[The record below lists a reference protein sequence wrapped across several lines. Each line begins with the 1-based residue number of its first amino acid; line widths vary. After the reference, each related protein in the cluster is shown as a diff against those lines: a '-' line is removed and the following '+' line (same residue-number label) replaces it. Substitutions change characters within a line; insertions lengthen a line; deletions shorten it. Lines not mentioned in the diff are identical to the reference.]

1 MQVDEAIKAFA
12 QSEKIKSALI
22 WATQLSEIYST
33 LPDREKPGAEKM
45 ISALIAMIDSE
56 IQIAKTF
63 APHGTWLDV
72 RRDVDTAMVMVHS
85 GVAQESGFHLTRA
98 LTKVASI
105 GQQAMG
111 LLVEKG
117 LL

>member
-1 MQVDEAIKAFA
+1 MLKA
-12 QSEKIKSALI
+12 LV
-22 WATQLSEIYST
+22 T
-33 LPDREKPGAEKM
+33 
-45 ISALIAMIDSE
+45 MIDSE
-56 IQIAKTF
+56 IQIARTF
-63 APHGTWLDV
+63 APHGTWIDV
-72 RRDVDTAMVMVHS
+72 RKDVDTAMVMVNS

-98 LTKVASI
+98 LTKVTSI